1 VFLRFSP
8 RLRVKKNHGVTLK
21 ILSIDNNSTGVEAGF
36 QIGDVVLRIN
46 SHPVR
51 DILDYKFLIT
61 DEEVEMEVRRNGD
74 ALIFEIEKDADDSLG
89 LNFAPIQV
97 RRCGND
103 CPFCFVDQNPAGM
116 RKALYF
122 RDEDYRLS
130 FLSGH
135 YVTLTNLKQDELDRI
150 VWQRLTPLYVSVH
163 ATDPAVR
170 HFLLGLKKEDHLLD
184 KLRFLTGNGIELHTQ
199 IVLCPGINDGEIL
212 RNTLYDL
219 AEFYPQL
226 RSVSIVPVGL
236 TKHRDGLLRLE
247 PVTVDYA
254 KRFLKIADDY
264 ADFFRKRF
272 DTYFVYP
279 SDEFYI
285 MTGAPLPSADR
296 YDAFYQKE
304 NGVGMMRAL
313 LDDFAKRQT
322 PQLPSRLPEPTKV
335 TLVSAV
341 LAGGIIQNEIM
352 PMLNRVE
359 NFTAELVIVKNEFY
373 GESIHVT
380 GLLTGQDI
388 YNALK
393 DRDLGSA
400 VFLPR
405 NCVNDKLVFLD
416 DWKLSEMEKKLGVPV
431 VALENEFG
439 SIFERS
445 EV

>member
-1 VFLRFSP
+1 M
-8 RLRVKKNHGVTLK
+8 K
-21 ILSIDNNSTGVEAGF
+21 ILSIDQDSTGLEAGL
-36 QIGDVVLRIN
+36 QTGDVVLRIN
-46 SHPVR
+46 NHPVR
-51 DILDYKFLIT
+51 DILDYKFLIA
-61 DEEVEMEVRRNGD
+61 DDAVEMEIRRNGG
-74 ALIFEIEKDADDSLG
+74 ALIFEIEKDANDSLG
-89 LNFAPIQV
+89 LNFAPIEV

-122 RDEDYRLS
+122 RDEDFRLS

-150 VWQRLTPLYVSVH
+150 VWQRLTPLFVSIH
-163 ATDPAVR
+163 ATDPTVR

-184 KLRFLTGNGIELHTQ
+184 KLRFLTSNGIELHTQ
-199 IVLCPGINDGEIL
+199 IVLCPGINDGEVL
-212 RNTLYDL
+212 QKTLYDL
-219 AEFYPQL
+219 AEFYPKL

-236 TKHRDGLLRLE
+236 TKHRDGLLKLE

-285 MTGAPLPSADR
+285 MTGMPLPRADR

-313 LDDFAKRQT
+313 LDDFAEHQA
-322 PQLPSRLPEPTKV
+322 PQLPLRLPAPKKV

-352 PMLNRVE
+352 PVLNRVE
-359 NFTAELVIVKNEFY
+359 NFNAELVIVKNEFY

-388 YNALK
+388 YNAIK
-393 DRDLGSA
+393 DCDLGSA

-405 NCVNDKLVFLD
+405 NCVNDKFVFLD
-416 DWKLSEMEKKLGVPV
+416 DWKLSELEKKLGVPV

-439 SIFERS
+439 IIFS
-445 EV
+445 DQLST

>member
-1 VFLRFSP
+1 M
-8 RLRVKKNHGVTLK
+8 K
-21 ILSIDNNSTGVEAGF
+21 ILSIDHNSTGIEAGL
-36 QIGDVVLRIN
+36 QTGDVVLRIN
-46 SHPVR
+46 NHPVR
-51 DILDYKFLIT
+51 DILDYKFLIA
-61 DEEVEMEVRRNGD
+61 DDAVEMEIRRNGD
-74 ALIFEIEKDADDSLG
+74 ALIFEIEKDANDSLG
-89 LNFAPIQV
+89 LNFAPIEV

-122 RDEDYRLS
+122 RDEDFRLS

-150 VWQRLTPLYVSVH
+150 VWQRLTPLFVSIH

-184 KLRFLTGNGIELHTQ
+184 KLRFLTSNGIELHTQ
-199 IVLCPGINDGEIL
+199 IVLCPGINDGEVL
-212 RNTLYDL
+212 QKTLYDL

-236 TKHRDGLLRLE
+236 TKHRDGLLKLE

-272 DTYFVYP
+272 DTYFIYP

-285 MTGAPLPSADR
+285 MTGTPLPMADR

-313 LDDFAKRQT
+313 LDDFDQQK
-322 PQLPSRLPEPTKV
+322 PQLPSRLEAPTKV

-341 LAGGIIQNEIM
+341 LAGGIIQRDIM
-352 PMLNRVE
+352 PVLNRVE
-359 NFTAELVIVKNEFY
+359 NFNAELVIVKNEFY
-373 GESIHVT
+373 GESIHVS

-388 YNALK
+388 YNVLK

-405 NCVNDKLVFLD
+405 NCVNDKFVFLD
-416 DWKLSEMEKKLGVPV
+416 DWKLSEMEKKLGMPV
-431 VALENEFG
+431 MTLENEFVAL
-439 SIFERS
+439 FE
-445 EV
+445 VLDATT

>member
-1 VFLRFSP
+1 M
-8 RLRVKKNHGVTLK
+8 K
-21 ILSIDNNSTGVEAGF
+21 ILSVDHNSTGLEMGL

-46 SHPVR
+46 NHPVR
-51 DILDYKFLIT
+51 DILDYKFLIA
-61 DEEVEMEVRRNGD
+61 DEAVEMEIRRNGD
-74 ALIFEIEKDADDSLG
+74 ALIFEIEKDANDSLG
-89 LNFAPIQV
+89 LNFAPIEV

-150 VWQRLTPLYVSVH
+150 VWQRLTPLFVSIH
-163 ATDPAVR
+163 ATDPTVR

-184 KLRFLTGNGIELHTQ
+184 KLRFLTSNGIELHTQ
-199 IVLCPGINDGEIL
+199 IVLCPGINDGEVL
-212 RNTLYDL
+212 RKTLYDL

-236 TKHRDGLLRLE
+236 TKHRDGLLKLE
-247 PVTVDYA
+247 PVTIDYA
-254 KRFLKIADDY
+254 RRFLKIGDDY

-285 MTGAPLPSADR
+285 MSGTPLPRADR

-313 LDDFAKRQT
+313 LDDFAERQA
-322 PQLPSRLPEPTKV
+322 PQLPLRVPAPAKV
-335 TLVSAV
+335 TIVSAV
-341 LAGGIIQNEIM
+341 LAGGIIQKEIM
-352 PMLNRVE
+352 PALNRIE
-359 NFTAELVIVKNEFY
+359 NFAAELIIVKNEFY
-373 GESIHVT
+373 GESIHVS

-393 DRDLGSA
+393 DHDLGRA

-405 NCVNDKLVFLD
+405 NCVNDKFVFLD
-416 DWKLSEMEKKLGVPV
+416 DWQLSEMEKKLGVPV
-431 VALENEFG
+431 VALENEFVAL
-439 SIFERS
+439 FE
-445 EV
+445 VLKAGA

>member
-1 VFLRFSP
+1 M
-8 RLRVKKNHGVTLK
+8 K
-21 ILSIDNNSTGVEAGF
+21 ILSIDPNSTGIEAGL
-36 QIGDVVLRIN
+36 QTGDVVLRIN
-46 SHPVR
+46 NHPVR
-51 DILDYKFLIT
+51 DILDYKFLIA
-61 DEEVEMEVRRNGD
+61 DEEVEMEIRRNGD
-74 ALIFEIEKDADDSLG
+74 ALIFEIEKDANDSLG
-89 LNFAPIQV
+89 LNFAPIEV

-122 RDEDYRLS
+122 RDEDFRLS

-135 YVTLTNLKQDELDRI
+135 YVTLTNLKQDELVRI
-150 VWQRLTPLYVSVH
+150 VWQRLTPLFVSIH

-184 KLRFLTGNGIELHTQ
+184 KLRFLTNNGIELHTQ
-199 IVLCPGINDGEIL
+199 IVLCPGINDGEVL
-212 RNTLYDL
+212 QKTLYDL

-236 TKHRDGLLRLE
+236 TKHRDGLLKLE
-247 PVTVDYA
+247 PVTVNYA
-254 KRFLKIADDY
+254 RRFLRIADDY

-285 MTGAPLPSADR
+285 MTRTPLPPADR

-313 LDDFAKRQT
+313 LDDFAERQI
-322 PQLPSRLPEPTKV
+322 PLLPKRLPQPIKA
-335 TLVSAV
+335 TLVSAT
-341 LAGGIIQNEIM
+341 LAGPILEREIM
-352 PMLNRVE
+352 PVLNRIE

-373 GESIHVT
+373 GESIHVS

-405 NCVNDKLVFLD
+405 NCMNDKFTFLD

-431 VALENEFG
+431 AVLENEFTE
-439 SIFERS
+439 IFAGIIQAE
-445 EV
+445 

>member
-1 VFLRFSP
+1 M
-8 RLRVKKNHGVTLK
+8 K
-21 ILSIDNNSTGVEAGF
+21 ILSIDRDSTGLEAGL
-36 QIGDVVLRIN
+36 QTGDVVLRIN
-46 SHPVR
+46 NHPVR
-51 DILDYKFLIT
+51 DILDYKFLIA
-61 DEEVEMEVRRNGD
+61 DEDVEMEIRRNGD
-74 ALIFEIEKDADDSLG
+74 ALIFEIEKDANDSLG
-89 LNFAPIQV
+89 LNFAPIEV

-122 RDEDYRLS
+122 RDEDFRLS

-135 YVTLTNLKQDELDRI
+135 YVTLTNLKQEELDRI
-150 VWQRLTPLYVSVH
+150 AWQRLTPLFVSVH
-163 ATDPAVR
+163 ATDPQVR

-184 KLRFLTGNGIELHTQ
+184 KLRFLTSNGIELHTQ
-199 IVLCPGINDGEIL
+199 IVLCPGINDGEVL
-212 RNTLYDL
+212 RKTLYDL

-236 TKHRDGLLRLE
+236 TKHRDGLLKLE

-254 KRFLKIADDY
+254 ERFLKIADGY

-272 DTYFVYP
+272 ETYFVYP

-285 MTGAPLPSADR
+285 MTGTPLPPADR

-304 NGVGMMRAL
+304 NGVGMMRFL
-313 LDDFAKRQT
+313 LDDFTERQIPLLPKRLSQ
-322 PQLPSRLPEPTKV
+322 PRKA
-335 TLVSAV
+335 TLVTAT
-341 LAGGIIQNEIM
+341 LAGGVLRNEIM
-352 PMLNRVE
+352 PALNRIE
-359 NFTAELVIVKNEFY
+359 NFSAELVVVKNEFY

-393 DRDLGSA
+393 DCALGSA

-405 NCVNDKLVFLD
+405 NCMNDKFVFLD

-431 VALENEFG
+431 VALENDLVE
-439 SIFERS
+439 IFTGIIQVE
-445 EV
+445 